1 MHLECVPIKRKQRS
15 LLQLYY
21 DESESQVLFQISDLK
36 CANVRGAD
44 GWRAEWSTL
53 SSLTQITMTGWQYLI
68 LLEGMVTAQILHRVT
83 IATAGVTQCY
93 MFM

>member
-1 MHLECVPIKRKQRS
+1 MCSNQEKTKIFVTIR
-15 LLQLYY
+15 LQI
-21 DESESQVLFQISDLK
+21 DNDIESQVLFQISDLK